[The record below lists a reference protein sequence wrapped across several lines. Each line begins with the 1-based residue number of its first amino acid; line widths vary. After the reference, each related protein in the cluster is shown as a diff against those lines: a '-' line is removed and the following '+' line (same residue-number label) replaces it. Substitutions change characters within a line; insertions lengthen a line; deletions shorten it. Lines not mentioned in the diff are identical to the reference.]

1 MPLAGGIK
9 TQTSTWNP
17 LESNVITE
25 ILWLFQ
31 GNCCNEPLDLYSYL
45 HSQEIGTTLA
55 LLYITWAE
63 VLEARGSF
71 KKADLIFQEGLQ
83 RKAEP
88 LDKLQSHHR

>member
-1 MPLAGGIK
+1 M
-9 TQTSTWNP
+9 QTSTQNAVT
-17 LESNVITE
+17 EVIR
-25 ILWLFQ
+25 LFQ
-31 GNCCNEPLDLYSYL
+31 GNYCNEPLDLYSYL

-71 KKADLIFQEGLQ
+71 KKADVIFQEGLR

-88 LDKLQSHHR
+88 LDKLQSYHR